1 MKRVRL
7 KYCYNCYAICG
18 AWLHQCGF
26 CSASLAGP
34 CGRDGGVML
43 CSKSYV
49 ERIFSELR
57 RRRRNAVYAGRM
69 RRHVREACAQY
80 YAAVKKVY
88 GVEDKYVAV

>member
-1 MKRVRL
+1 
-7 KYCYNCYAICG
+7 
-18 AWLHQCGF
+18 
-26 CSASLAGP
+26 
-34 CGRDGGVML
+34 ML